1 MQELFQGTKEALDN
15 LSIYKASASDEIRF
29 EDVDEMTLAM
39 EHFDDLRWEQGYQ
52 TVWSMYDL
60 GCKPL
65 DWHIFT
71 DKPRRVTYKCL
82 KSAGTGHGAEWVEF
96 STLAVDGTIGGLWR
110 AAESLFKQ
118 AQLAVG
124 DWHYFIED
132 FVVGEDG
139 TLELVTGS

>member
-1 MQELFQGTKEALDN
+1 MQELFAGTKEALDN
-15 LSIYKASASDEIRF
+15 LSLYKTSATDDVMF
-29 EDVDEMTLAM
+29 EDVDDFTLAM
-39 EHFDDLRWEQGYQ
+39 EHFDDLKEQQGYE
-52 TVWSMYDL
+52 TVWSMYEF
-60 GCKPL
+60 GTKPL
-65 DWHIFT
+65 EFAVFT
-71 DKPRRVTYKCL
+71 NKPRRVTYKCL

-132 FVVGEDG
+132 FVFGEDG